1 MNPPEKSPPTDQLN
15 ALRDRI
21 DTVDREILSLLNR
34 RAEVVQEVGHLK
46 RENPSVRP
54 FIPRRERDIYE
65 RLTQESKGSFPN
77 QAVPLVFRE
86 IISACRS
93 LEATLN
99 ISYFGSPG
107 SFTHTAA
114 IKRFGNSA
122 IFHPQPIISDV
133 FRSVEKGE
141 CRYGVVPIRNSTHG
155 VVAETI
161 DNFKRSDLRIY
172 AETHLDIHHQFLS
185 KSAPEEIK
193 RIYTHGQAFGQ
204 CREWLDRH
212 YHNAEYIEVGNTAL
226 GAERASKEPGTAA
239 IAAELASKIYDVP
252 ILFPNIE
259 DRSHNTTR
267 FVIMGYDSEAPTGR
281 DKTSMIVQIRNRP
294 GSLLSALEPFRSH
307 NINLTH
313 IDSRPTKSEKWEYL
327 FFIEFEGHTEEE
339 RVKLALNELEE
350 HCTQTKSIGSY
361 PEEEHMKS
369 VPGFCL
375 EEGGDA

>member
-1 MNPPEKSPPTDQLN
+1 MTSPENISPIAQLS

-21 DTVDREILSLLNR
+21 DALDREILALLNR
-34 RAEVVQEVGHLK
+34 RADVVKEVGHLK
-46 RENPSVRP
+46 RENPAVCP

-65 RLTQESKGSFPN
+65 RLTSESKGPFPS
-77 QAVPLVFRE
+77 QAIALVFRE

-122 IFHPQPIISDV
+122 VFHPQPGISDV

-185 KSAPEEIK
+185 KSSPEQIT

-212 YHNAEYIEVGNTAL
+212 YPKAEFVEVGNTAL

-239 IAAELASKIYDVP
+239 IAAELASKIYNVP

-259 DRSHNTTR
+259 DRAHNTTR
-267 FVIMGYDSEAPTGR
+267 FVIIGYDSEAPTGR
-281 DKTSMIVQIRNRP
+281 DKTSMIVQLRNRP
-294 GSLLSALEPFRSH
+294 GSLLSALEPFRNNS
-307 NINLTH
+307 INLTH

-339 RVKLALNELEE
+339 RVKKALKELAE

-375 EEGGDA
+375 DEGGDA

>member
-1 MNPPEKSPPTDQLN
+1 MMRE
-15 ALRDRI
+15 RI
-21 DTVDREILSLLNR
+21 DSIDQEILSLLNR
-34 RAEVVQEVGHLK
+34 RAVVVQEVGALK
-46 RENPSVRP
+46 RDNPEVRP
-54 FIPRRERDIYE
+54 FVPRRERDIYE
-65 RLTQESKGSFPN
+65 RLIQESKGPFPS
-77 QAVPLVFRE
+77 QAVALVFRE
-86 IISACRS
+86 VISACRS

-99 ISYFGSPG
+99 ISFFGSPG

-122 IFHPQPIISDV
+122 VFLAQPSIGDV

-141 CRYGVVPIRNSTHG
+141 CRYGVVPIRNSTYG

-172 AETHLDIHHQFLS
+172 AETHLDVHHQFLS

-212 YHNAEYIEVGNTAL
+212 YHRAEFVEVGNTAL

-259 DRSHNTTR
+259 DRAHNTTR
-267 FVIMGYDSEAPTGR
+267 FVIIGYDSEAPTGR
-281 DKTSMIVQIRNRP
+281 DKTSMIVHVRNRP
-294 GSLLSALEPFRSH
+294 GALLSALEPFRKYG
-307 NINLTH
+307 INLTH

-339 RVKLALNELEE
+339 RVKEALLELEE

-369 VPGFCL
+369 VPGYCL
-375 EEGGDA
+375 EEGGDV